1 MSNAVGRLIISFS
14 FSLASISYMT
24 GITIVANNR
33 LVLTE
38 YDHNLSLIDL
48 LILHYLFPLT
58 FVHLVS

>member
-14 FSLASISYMT
+14 FSLDFYLIMT

-38 YDHNLSLIDL
+38 YRPQSLLIDL